1 MNGFRRLYHTSLASQ
16 VRTAFDAVHSATGV
30 ALAVPVTLRQRSSL
44 ILGGI
49 VRPLAGPF
57 CPFFT
62 LQRRGY
68 FMASMLVLASTGLQ
82 NRRKEGS
89 RVGKRILIVDD
100 GEEVRQVLRAV
111 FEARSTYEICGEASN
126 GVEAVA
132 MARELKPDL
141 ILLDVAMPMLN
152 GVEVASVLAGSIPSL
167 PVVLYTMY
175 NEMLGLTL
183 ATAVG
188 AKAVVSKADG
198 IGKLLECVRNL
209 LEPPMT
215 PLSPETSS
223 IDTSPPNKPT
233 TSIEHPKE

>member
-1 MNGFRRLYHTSLASQ
+1 
-16 VRTAFDAVHSATGV
+16 
-30 ALAVPVTLRQRSSL
+30 
-44 ILGGI
+44 
-49 VRPLAGPF
+49 
-57 CPFFT
+57 
-62 LQRRGY
+62 
-68 FMASMLVLASTGLQ
+68 MASTLVLASTRLQ
-82 NRRKEGS
+82 KRGF

-111 FEARSTYEICGEASN
+111 FEARSSYEVCGEASN

-141 ILLDVAMPMLN
+141 VLLDVAMPMLN
-152 GVEVASVLAGSIPSL
+152 GVEVASVLAGSIPNL

-198 IGKLLECVRNL
+198 IGKLLECVHNL
-209 LEPPMT
+209 LEPPVT
-215 PLSPETSS
+215 PLAPETGAV
-223 IDTSPPNKPT
+223 DLAPLNEPT
-233 TSIEHPKE
+233 TSIEHPKK